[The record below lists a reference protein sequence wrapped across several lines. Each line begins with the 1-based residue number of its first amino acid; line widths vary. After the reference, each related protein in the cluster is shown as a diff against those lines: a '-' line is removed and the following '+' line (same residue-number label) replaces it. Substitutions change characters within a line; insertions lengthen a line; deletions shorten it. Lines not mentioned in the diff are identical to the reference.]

1 MMIHLILNA
10 LNNNNIIN
18 DKFNEDEV
26 MKTIS
31 QLKLHKAA
39 GVDIIINEYIKLT
52 ATLLLS
58 VYVKL
63 FNTIFEN
70 GMAYRYYYTNF

>member
-39 GVDIIINEYIKLT
+39 GVDRIINEYIKLT

-70 GMAYRYYYTNF
+70 GMAYSYYYTNF